1 MKFKK
6 ILGIDIG
13 GSGIKGAPV
22 DTKTGKLTMAR
33 HRILTPVPATPEAV
47 SVVIKQ
53 ITDHFKWKGPVGCG
67 FPAVVQNGIV
77 KTASN
82 IDKSWINKDAQDLFS
97 KITGLPVYV
106 VNDADSAG
114 MAEVKFG
121 AGKNFKGTILLVT
134 VGTGIGSV
142 VFTRGKLLPNSEFG
156 HINLNGQDAEL
167 YTSDAVRKDA
177 GMDWD
182 TWGKRFNE
190 YLLEMEKLLWPELII
205 IGGGISKKKNKYFE
219 HLTVKAKVVP
229 AKLLNEAGLV
239 GAALAAKANKKYLI
253 SAIAR

>member
-22 DTKTGKLTMAR
+22 NTKTGNLIKAR
-33 HRILTPVPATPEAV
+33 HRILTPEPATPEAV
-47 SVVIKQ
+47 AVVIKELAN
-53 ITDHFKWKGPVGCG
+53 HFKWKGPIGCG

-77 KTASN
+77 KTAAN
-82 IDKSWINKDAQDLFS
+82 IDKSWINTDAMKLFS

-114 MAEVKFG
+114 IAEVKFG
-121 AGKNFKGTILLVT
+121 AGKKFKGTILLVT

-167 YTSDAVRKDA
+167 YTSDAVRKTQ
-177 GMDWD
+177 GLEWD
-182 TWGKRFNE
+182 IWGKRFNE
-190 YLLEMEKLLWPELII
+190 YLTEMEKLLWPELII
-205 IGGGISKKKNKYFE
+205 IGGGVSKKKNKFFE
-219 HLTVKAKVVP
+219 HLTVNAKVVP

-239 GAALAAKANKKYLI
+239 GAALAAKANKEYLM
-253 SAIAR
+253 SFVS